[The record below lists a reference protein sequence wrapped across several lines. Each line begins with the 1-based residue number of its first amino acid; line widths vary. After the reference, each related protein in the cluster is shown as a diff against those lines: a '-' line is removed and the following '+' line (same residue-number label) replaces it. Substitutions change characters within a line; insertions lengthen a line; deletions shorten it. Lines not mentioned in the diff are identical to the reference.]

1 MDIEGTLVDRQ
12 AIGIGI
18 APVEARAN
26 PFVRAFADCL
36 RQEGFPVTDYAYS
49 PVIAPD
55 TRVLILHWPNDFFLD
70 HTPARIRQLEDVLD
84 SWNAARKSGR
94 LRVCW
99 VAHDVHP
106 YDCPSCNPVL
116 TRRFLESLDGRIY
129 LSSCSRQVI
138 HETYPFRVQHELVTT
153 HGDYRQQFTTPPRP
167 TPPAEPPIRLGFFG
181 RIRPYKNIEALIHAV
196 GALPSDAVR
205 LRITGFRLDPHYS
218 DEIERLAGRH
228 RNVELDARSEFIP
241 EEELERAI
249 DSCHGIVLPYRS
261 ILNSGSVLLAL
272 SRNRPVLAPAT
283 GSLPEVQAGVGP
295 RWLRLYEGDIRPDV
309 VESLVTDLRRPPEG
323 TCDLGAHDWGAIG
336 RALAGFV
343 ERMCHDRATH

>member
-1 MDIEGTLVDRQ
+1 MNIESTLVDRR
-12 AIGIGI
+12 ATGIGI

-49 PVIAPD
+49 PLIAPD
-55 TRVLILHWPNDFFLD
+55 IRVLILHWPNDFFLD

-94 LRVCW
+94 LRTCW
-99 VAHDVHP
+99 VVHNVQPHDS
-106 YDCPSCNPVL
+106 PSCNVVL
-116 TRRFLESLDGRIY
+116 VRRFLESLDGRIH
-129 LSSCSRQVI
+129 LSSWSRQVI
-138 HETYPFRVQHELVTT
+138 QETYPFQVQHELVTT
-153 HGDYRQQFTTPPRP
+153 HWDYRRQFATPPKPMPP
-167 TPPAEPPIRLGFFG
+167 TEYLIRLGFFG

-205 LRITGFRLDPHYS
+205 LRIMGSRFDPRYC

-228 RNVELDARSEFIP
+228 RNMEVDAHSEFIP
-241 EEELERAI
+241 EEEIERAI
-249 DSCHGIVLPYRS
+249 DSCHGIVLPYHS

-295 RWLRLYEGDIRPDV
+295 RWLQLYEGEIRPDV
-309 VESLVTDLRRPPEG
+309 VESFVTDLRRPPEG

-336 RALAGFV
+336 RALSGFV
-343 ERMCHDRATH
+343 ERMCYGQATH